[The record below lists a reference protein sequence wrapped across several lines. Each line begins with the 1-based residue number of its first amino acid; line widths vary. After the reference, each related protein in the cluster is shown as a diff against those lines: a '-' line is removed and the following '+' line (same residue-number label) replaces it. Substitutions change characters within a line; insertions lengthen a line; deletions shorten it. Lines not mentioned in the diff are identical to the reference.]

1 VVVAVAVFAAAVIAV
16 VEPEIAEQIYNVNW
30 SKIMQ
35 IINIYVQYNFNSK
48 NKKGPNE
55 KSVHHFFS
63 LFATLNRMENSKIS

>member
-35 IINIYVQYNFNSK
+35 NVYVQYNFNSK